1 MEELN
6 KITKEDSLLG
16 WGTAS
21 ALLAKAGDLAEAMG
35 RDDIINM
42 ISDSMDIMEQETD
55 ASKIFFNVYQFAW
68 RMYYR
73 MKFLS
78 KDMPL
83 NRVTLENR
91 NHEEVYVVTN
101 YDYKMFL
108 WAKSKGYGKSLTNVE
123 FIVDPS
129 TLTPA
134 EARRFEKQAEK

>member
-6 KITKEDSLLG
+6 KIEREDTLLG

-42 ISDSMDIMEQETD
+42 LSDSFDLMESEKE

-73 MKFLS
+73 MKNLN

-83 NRVTLENR
+83 NRVTLETR
-91 NHEEVYVVTN
+91 DHEEVYVVTN
-101 YDYKMFL
+101 YDYKMFI
-108 WAKSKGYGKSLTNVE
+108 WAKSKGYTKTLSNTE
-123 FIVDPS
+123 FTVSPS

-134 EARRFEKQAEK
+134 EARRFARQAEK

>member
-6 KITKEDSLLG
+6 NIEKEDNLLG

-42 ISDSMDIMEQETD
+42 LSDSFDLMESEKE
-55 ASKIFFNVYQFAW
+55 ASKIFFNVYQYAW
-68 RMYYR
+68 RVYFR
-73 MKFLS
+73 MKSLN
-78 KDMPL
+78 KDMPI

-91 NHEEVYVVTN
+91 NHEEVYVVSN

-108 WAKSKGYGKSLTNVE
+108 WAKSKGYTKTLTNNEFVVE
-123 FIVDPS
+123 PES
-129 TLTPA
+129 LTPA
-134 EARRFEKQAEK
+134 EKRRFEKQAEK

>member
-42 ISDSMDIMEQETD
+42 ISDSMDLMEQETD

-68 RMYYR
+68 RMYFR
-73 MKFLS
+73 MKMLD
-78 KDMPL
+78 KNMPL

-101 YDYKMFL
+101 YDYKMFI
-108 WAKSKGYGKSLTNVE
+108 WAKSKGYGNTLTNTE
-123 FIVDPS
+123 FTVSPS